1 MGFEAK
7 VIFFFLRE
15 RGGVAFL
22 ILQAAAYSSP
32 LPGISLAPPHGSH
45 LGTPPSGDTWPCLEA
60 FLVDTAERVLLAPS
74 RWGPGLLQTCW
85 GAQGA
90 PQQRSSPE
98 GQRRGAVGG
107 QRRPGLL
114 RGAPGP
120 GLLSPSPAEPC
131 VVLSAV
137 RVPGGWLP
145 APRHRSLP
153 PSPPRAQ
160 CLARC
165 LTHSRCSITLFLC
178 E

>member
-1 MGFEAK
+1 MLYGMGFEAK

-22 ILQAAAYSSP
+22 ILQVAAYSSP

-60 FLVDTAERVLLAPS
+60 FLVDTTERVLLAPS

-114 RGAPGP
+114 RGSWARSS
-120 GLLSPSPAEPC
+120 LSEPC
-131 VVLSAV
+131 
-137 RVPGGWLP
+137 R
-145 APRHRSLP
+145 APRGALQSECPEGPPGTGPFCLHRHV
-153 PSPPRAQ
+153 PSAWRGV
-160 CLARC
+160 
-165 LTHSRCSITLFLC
+165 
-178 E
+178 